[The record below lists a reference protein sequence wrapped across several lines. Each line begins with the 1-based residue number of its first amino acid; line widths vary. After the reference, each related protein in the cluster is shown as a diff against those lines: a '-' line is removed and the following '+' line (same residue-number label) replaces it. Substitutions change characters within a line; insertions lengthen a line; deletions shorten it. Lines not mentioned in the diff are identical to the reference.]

1 MRLDASG
8 QLIEI
13 TVPET
18 VSCTACSGH
27 AERLSS
33 AFQGEGLAYHHYQCC
48 DDACPAAGAIV
59 EHETGDTHRIGPV
72 FGDRDL
78 AVRLA
83 TQAHPDGSIK
93 PGEIT
98 P

>member
-8 QLIEI
+8 QLIKI

-18 VSCTACSGH
+18 VSCTACDGH
-27 AERLSS
+27 AERLLSTY
-33 AFQGEGLAYHHYQCC
+33 QEEGIAYHNYWCC
-48 DDACPAAGAIV
+48 DDACPAAGAII
-59 EHETGDTHRIGPV
+59 EHKTDYNHRVGPV

-83 TQAHPDGSIK
+83 TQVHLDGSTE